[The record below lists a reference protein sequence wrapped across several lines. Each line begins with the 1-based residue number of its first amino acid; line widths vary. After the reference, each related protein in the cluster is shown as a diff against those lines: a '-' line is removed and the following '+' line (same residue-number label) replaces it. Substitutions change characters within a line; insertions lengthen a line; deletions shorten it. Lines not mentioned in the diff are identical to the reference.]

1 MKKDNKQNYITPTV
15 RVFELKTQGIICSS
29 PGGAGLDDYQ
39 WHSPLEE

>member
-29 PGGAGLDDYQ
+29 GGAGLDDYQ

>member
-1 MKKDNKQNYITPTV
+1 MKKDKKQNYITPTV

-39 WHSPLEE
+39 WHNSFEE

>member
-1 MKKDNKQNYITPTV
+1 MKKDKKQNYIKPTV
-15 RVFELKTQGIICSS
+15 RVFELKPQSIICSS